1 MKTRLIK
8 NAIII
13 NEGKRFKGSVLIKGA
28 FIDKVIKDGEKLP
41 ASDSETDAEGLLL
54 IPGAIDDQVHFREPG
69 LTHKGDI
76 TSESMAAVAGGVT
89 SYMEMP
95 NTNPQATTIVELE
108 KKFERAANCS
118 PANYSFYLGA
128 TNDNLSEL
136 LLADPLKICGIK
148 VFMGSSTGNML
159 VDNPQTLKNLFSEVK
174 LLIATHCEDESI
186 IQANLEKYRKL
197 YGDNMPFKYHPDI
210 RNAEACYKSSALA
223 VELASKYNSRL
234 HILHLSTQ
242 RELALLNNKLPL
254 SEKKITGE
262 VCVHHLWFNANDYDK
277 YGSKIK
283 WNPAIKSKEDQAALI
298 DGLKNNLLD
307 VVATDHA
314 PHTKEEKARKYF
326 DAPSGGPLVQHSVVA
341 MLEMAEQGIF
351 TKEMV
356 VEKMCHAPAT
366 LFKIKNRGFIREG
379 YFADIVLI
387 KPHHPWLVEDQ
398 NVLYKCGWSPL
409 SGTTFSNLVTHTYVN
424 GHLAY
429 DNGNF
434 DLTQKGFRLEFN
446 V

>member
-1 MKTRLIK
+1 
-8 NAIII
+8 
-13 NEGKRFKGSVLIKGA
+13 
-28 FIDKVIKDGEKLP
+28 
-41 ASDSETDAEGLLL
+41 
-54 IPGAIDDQVHFREPG
+54 
-69 LTHKGDI
+69 
-76 TSESMAAVAGGVT
+76 
-89 SYMEMP
+89 
-95 NTNPQATTIVELE
+95 
-108 KKFERAANCS
+108 
-118 PANYSFYLGA
+118 
-128 TNDNLSEL
+128 
-136 LLADPLKICGIK
+136 
-148 VFMGSSTGNML
+148 
-159 VDNPQTLKNLFSEVK
+159 
-174 LLIATHCEDESI
+174 
-186 IQANLEKYRKL
+186 
-197 YGDNMPFKYHPDI
+197 
-210 RNAEACYKSSALA
+210 

-262 VCVHHLWFNANDYDK
+262 VCVHHLLFNANDYDK

-341 MLEMAEQGIF
+341 MLEIAEQGIF

-379 YFADIVLI
+379 YFADIALI
-387 KPHHPWLVEDQ
+387 KPHHPWLVEDG

-409 SGTTFSNLVTHTYVN
+409 SGTTFSNLVTHTFVN

-434 DLTQKGFRLEFN
+434 DMTQKGFRLEFN